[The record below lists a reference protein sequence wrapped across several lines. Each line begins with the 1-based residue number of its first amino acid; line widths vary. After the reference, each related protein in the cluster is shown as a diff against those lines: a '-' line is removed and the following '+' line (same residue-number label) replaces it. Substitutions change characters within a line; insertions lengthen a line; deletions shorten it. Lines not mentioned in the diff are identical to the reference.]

1 MTRWERRDPRGPEQG
16 GGGLRTFGPVRAPA
30 LADGRLGR
38 LRRPPARVRCN
49 GFVKRSAGPP
59 GSRPGRLPRKAKV
72 TTRGGLGI
80 PATFAV
86 SWHFTLVD
94 PIPWIDS
101 MESILQVSKRSFG
114 QRSQSDPGWTPEF
127 LKGRKSARHR
137 SPESPARH
145 ADRTSE
151 EKPVHE
157 PLRPRCRRGRRG
169 AASACTD
176 GRPGLRRGG
185 RGVHAERACL
195 VDDGERNGA
204 GCGGRSARHAV
215 ARCSAAAGS
224 SSVMTLTVEEFPESQ
239 PTSAARTPT
248 AMISPW
254 HGGDRQRRPARLLQT
269 ASTQEAARRAAPDVD
284 TLPRPAGPARLPESA
299 RGRTYPGERE
309 RGRRQ

>member
-1 MTRWERRDPRGPEQG
+1 MHQKWCSFYLLFHFQNI
-16 GGGLRTFGPVRAPA
+16 VQ
-30 LADGRLGR
+30 
-38 LRRPPARVRCN
+38 
-49 GFVKRSAGPP
+49 
-59 GSRPGRLPRKAKV
+59 
-72 TTRGGLGI
+72 
-80 PATFAV
+80 
-86 SWHFTLVD
+86 SWM
-94 PIPWIDS
+94 DS
-101 MESILQVSKRSFG
+101 ES
-114 QRSQSDPGWTPEF
+114 
-127 LKGRKSARHR
+127 LKGRKSARRR

-224 SSVMTLTVEEFPESQ
+224 SSVMTLTVEEFPELQ

-248 AMISPW
+248 AMISLCMAETDSD
-254 HGGDRQRRPARLLQT
+254 DRYAFSRPRRRKRPPAAPHPTSTPSMACRPGAPPGVGARTNVPRGEGAGRATMTQIGTAAGSTTRAGIPTPRRACSRPAT
-269 ASTQEAARRAAPDVD
+269 
-284 TLPRPAGPARLPESA
+284 PRP
-299 RGRTYPGERE
+299 
-309 RGRRQ
+309 

>member
-1 MTRWERRDPRGPEQG
+1 M
-16 GGGLRTFGPVRAPA
+16 
-30 LADGRLGR
+30 
-38 LRRPPARVRCN
+38 
-49 GFVKRSAGPP
+49 
-59 GSRPGRLPRKAKV
+59 
-72 TTRGGLGI
+72 
-80 PATFAV
+80 
-86 SWHFTLVD
+86 
-94 PIPWIDS
+94 
-101 MESILQVSKRSFG
+101 
-114 QRSQSDPGWTPEF
+114 
-127 LKGRKSARHR
+127 KGRKSARHR

-224 SSVMTLTVEEFPESQ
+224 SSVMTLTVEEFPEPQ

-248 AMISPW
+248 AMISLCMAETDSD
-254 HGGDRQRRPARLLQT
+254 DRYAFSRPRRRKRPPAAPHPTSTPSIGRPARR
-269 ASTQEAARRAAPDVD
+269 ASRSRRADERTPGEGAGRATMRQIGTAAGSTTRAGIP
-284 TLPRPAGPARLPESA
+284 TPRRACSRPATPRP
-299 RGRTYPGERE
+299 
-309 RGRRQ
+309 